1 MGRCSLSERH
11 PMCRLVNEKY
21 KYILINDRLPQSR
34 RLRMSLRRSAVL
46 TEPPTN
52 LAEALFRDRGRHASR
67 VAPRPRA
74 NVISDSGTSTVISFQ
89 TRSRVEHSLASRD
102 SQLNQRAFQQ
112 VSQWWREL
120 ERREFRYSPATVS
133 GLPFRHETRNQS
145 IAENLSSG
153 GSWRSLGR

>member
-34 RLRMSLRRSAVL
+34 RLRMSLGRSAVL

-67 VAPRPRA
+67 VAP
-74 NVISDSGTSTVISFQ
+74 
-89 TRSRVEHSLASRD
+89 
-102 SQLNQRAFQQ
+102 
-112 VSQWWREL
+112 
-120 ERREFRYSPATVS
+120 SPARERNLGQRDVH
-133 GLPFRHETRNQS
+133 RHIIPNSHPCRT
-145 IAENLSSG
+145 
-153 GSWRSLGR
+153 

>member
-34 RLRMSLRRSAVL
+34 RLRMSLGRSAVL
-46 TEPPTN
+46 SLRPIWRR
-52 LAEALFRDRGRHASR
+52 LFSGIEGGTRLGWR
-67 VAPRPRA
+67 PRPRA

-102 SQLNQRAFQQ
+102 NQINQRAFQQ